1 MMTTRPTLRGV
12 VVGAVGLVLTL
23 LGIGAGSSGLVR
35 LGLLGAVA
43 ALGAL
48 AVAWLTAPTRGSHSL
63 AVERSVRPDPVSVGE
78 RALAQ
83 VTVRAQG
90 LAERIRLAGIRL
102 GEQAAVELSGGRPL
116 RARVE
121 RTIDTVSVTYPVHAS
136 RRGRWELG
144 PLTVRHTDPL
154 AMATTSSTLGGT
166 VSVTVWPAVADLR
179 LPPDALVGEPDRV
192 ALGARSPST
201 DDAALRDY
209 REGDDLRRVHW
220 RSSARRGDLLVRSDE
235 RAGMRPASV
244 LVDLPLDDEG
254 TEWTISLAASIALAL
269 LGAGHPTRLTGAR
282 AVPGPVDPES
292 RARHVR
298 DTSGTARAELL
309 DLTVD
314 LVPGRTPAQ
323 AEEDLV
329 AAARGLVHHGTGSE
343 LVFAVVGP
351 LGGPGRAALAPL
363 GDSGDAWALVRT
375 GPAGSPEARDAESTA
390 VELRRAGWRVTLA
403 RVGEPFAEAWGR
415 LLGAQR

>member
-1 MMTTRPTLRGV
+1 MATRPTLRGT
-12 VVGAVGLVLTL
+12 VVGALGLVLTL
-23 LGIGAGSSGLVR
+23 VGIGIGSAGLTR
-35 LGLLGAVA
+35 LGLVGVVA
-43 ALGAL
+43 LAGAL
-48 AVAWLTAPTRGSHSL
+48 AFASLTSPTRGSHTL
-63 AVERSVRPDPVSVGE
+63 AVERSVRPDPATVGE

-83 VTVRAQG
+83 VSVHAHG
-90 LAERIRLAGIRL
+90 LAERIRLAGLRL

-121 RTIDTVSVTYPVHAS
+121 RSIDTIAVSYPIFAS

-144 PLTVRHTDPL
+144 PLNVRHSDPL
-154 AMATTSSTLGGT
+154 GMAVTSSTLGSAA
-166 VSVTVWPAVADLR
+166 SVTVWPEVTELR
-179 LPPDALVGEPDRV
+179 LPSDSLVGEPDRV

-235 RAGMRPASV
+235 RAGMRAASV
-244 LVDLPLDDEG
+244 LLDLPKDEEG
-254 TEWTISLAASIALAL
+254 TEWTVSLGASIALAL

-282 AVPGPVDPES
+282 AAPSAIDPES

-298 DTSGTARAELL
+298 DSSGTARAELL

-314 LVPGRTPAQ
+314 LVPGLTPAQ
-323 AEEDLV
+323 AEDDLV
-329 AAARGLVHHGTGSE
+329 AAARSLVHHGTGSE
-343 LVFAVVGP
+343 LVFAVIGA

-375 GPAGSPEARDAESTA
+375 GPSGSAEHRDAQSTA
-390 VELRRAGWRVTLA
+390 VELRRAGWRVALVT
-403 RVGEPFAEAWGR
+403 VGEPLTAAWGR
-415 LLGAQR
+415 LLGARR